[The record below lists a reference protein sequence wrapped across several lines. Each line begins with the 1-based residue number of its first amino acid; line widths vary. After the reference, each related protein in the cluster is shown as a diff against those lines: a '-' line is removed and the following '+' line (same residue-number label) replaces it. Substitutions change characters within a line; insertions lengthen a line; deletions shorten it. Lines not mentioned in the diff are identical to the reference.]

1 MPQLKVLA
9 DSHHLGQVREFF
21 NNLKSQFA
29 SAATVYEGPIKT
41 LFEEVR
47 GKLENALN
55 ALPKESEGDWDMQ
68 CTLDNVVGCMA
79 STSSLLTQLG
89 LELSKHKQ
97 MASAA
102 KALEAGASAAVL
114 GEGHK
119 DTLAAALTAGT
130 HLSKGD
136 HEAAVSKAVDAA
148 IAART
153 GAQGDLVAKTTV
165 DQLCSAAKDLGIKE
179 GRAAEK
185 ADAEARLAAEKLATE
200 RTAALTQAGL
210 PLPEAEP
217 NPGLA
222 PNLGLASA
230 AILRAPEAE
239 FAAARGTVET
249 RIKGFTEAGLE
260 LPAELLAAC
269 WAPEAEFKKFQ
280 KTVTSIP
287 ALKVRAGRVAEP
299 FATPPAGGTASA
311 TVPMLG

>member
-1 MPQLKVLA
+1 MPQLKTNR
-9 DSHHLGQVREFF
+9 DLGQVREFF
-21 NNLKSQFA
+21 TNLKSQFA

-47 GKLENALN
+47 GKLEAALN
-55 ALPKESEGDWDMQ
+55 ALPKESEGDWDLQ

-79 STSSLLTQLG
+79 STSCLLTQLG

-102 KALEAGASAAVL
+102 PV
-114 GEGHK
+114 
-119 DTLAAALTAGT
+119 DTLAAALAAGS
-130 HLSKGD
+130 HLSKAD
-136 HEAAVSKAVDAA
+136 HETAVTKAVESA

-153 GAQGDLVAKTTV
+153 GEKGDLVPKTTV

-185 ADAEARLAAEKLATE
+185 AEAEARLAAEKLATE

-210 PLPEAEP
+210 PLPEAEV
-217 NPGLA
+217 
-222 PNLGLASA
+222 A
-230 AILRAPEAE
+230 AILRAPEAD
-239 FAAARGTVET
+239 FTAAKGTVET

-287 ALKVRAGRVAEP
+287 ALKVRAGRATAEP
-299 FATPPAGGTASA
+299 FATPPAGGAASA
-311 TVPMLG
+311 NVPMLG

>member
-1 MPQLKVLA
+1 MPQLKA
-9 DSHHLGQVREFF
+9 NRDLGQVREFF
-21 NNLKSQFA
+21 TNLKSQFA

-47 GKLENALN
+47 GKLEGALN
-55 ALPKESEGDWDMQ
+55 ALPKESEGDLDLQ

-97 MASAA
+97 MASA
-102 KALEAGASAAVL
+102 VPV
-114 GEGHK
+114 
-119 DTLAAALTAGT
+119 DTLAAALAAGT
-130 HLSKGD
+130 HLNKAD
-136 HEAAVSKAVDAA
+136 HEAAVTKAVTAA
-148 IAART
+148 ITART
-153 GAQGDLVAKTTV
+153 GEKGDLVPKTTV

-185 ADAEARLAAEKLATE
+185 ADAEARVAAEKLATE

-217 NPGLA
+217 N
-222 PNLGLASA
+222 LGQASA

-239 FAAARGTVET
+239 FTAARGTVET

-260 LPAELLAAC
+260 LPAELLATC

-287 ALKVRAGRVAEP
+287 ALKVRAGRTTAEP
-299 FATPPAGGTASA
+299 FATPPAGGAASA